1 MINSN
6 SYRFFYLLLVLAVGG
21 LSVSAQNYK
30 NREFCS
36 NNWSNGDRASAH
48 DLREVSIPASSLLNV
63 DGRQNGGV
71 SVIGEN
77 RADVLVRSC
86 VQAWGNSDSEAL
98 SRMKSVRIQTG
109 SVIHAEGDGDNWSV
123 SYEIHV
129 PRATSLNLTTHNG
142 GISVDA
148 VEGSINFQ
156 AVNGGVHLNEVAGS
170 VKGRTQNG
178 GLHIELAGNSWKGK
192 GLDVETT
199 NGGVNLV
206 VPANYA
212 AHFETQTTNGGF
224 SSSLNGLEAE
234 RRNNDDRYYRSP
246 GVKIS
251 KDINGG
257 GPLVRVV
264 TTNGGVRIGTK

>member
-1 MINSN
+1 MINS
-6 SYRFFYLLLVLAVGG
+6 SRFFYLFLLLVVGG

-36 NNWSNGDRASAH
+36 NNWSNGNGISVH
-48 DLREVSIPASSLLNV
+48 DLREVSVPASSLVNV

-77 RADVLVRSC
+77 RSDVLVRSC
-86 VQAWGNSDSEAL
+86 VQAWGNSESEAQARL
-98 SRMKSVRIQTG
+98 KSVRVQTG
-109 SVIHAEGDGDNWSV
+109 SVIHAEGDDSKWSV

-129 PRATSLNLTTHNG
+129 PRATNLNLTTHNG
-142 GISVDA
+142 GISVDG
-148 VEGSINFQ
+148 VEGSINFE
-156 AVNGGVHLNEVAGS
+156 AVNGGVHLDEVAGS

-178 GLHIELAGNSWKGK
+178 GLHIELAGTSWKGK

-224 SSSLNGLEAE
+224 SSNLNGLEAE
-234 RRNNDDRYYRSP
+234 RRNNNDDRYYRSP